1 MKIKK
6 VMSCLL
12 AAALLAACQPTPEED
27 VVVNR
32 GNGALE
38 AAIAA
43 TAPPAQ
49 PYQVPSVWQETMEV
63 DGVIC
68 RFDAEVSMPANSAH
82 EVYRVRR
89 RSFDTDVLQSFL
101 QSLPAAPEAAYE
113 TAETVEQVQAQIE
126 AVLRGEPWDLDG
138 NGNIV
143 YRPYADEEE
152 RIAELQ
158 AALLQA
164 EQIEMLSPEA
174 VDLSAD
180 PFRYTY
186 VLPDGVHWSVG
197 MSENGFFAL
206 TYGDARL
213 QPESDVQLGF
223 ARFEEPPGTTIGAVS
238 VDEEA
243 AAARAQ
249 AALAALGA
257 EHLGVARIEK
267 GRICSQYQ
275 EDILST
281 GYIVSF
287 ARSDGGSIPVDVA
300 KETAVGLLQYEPS
313 EYAPPWPP
321 ERAEV
326 YVDAQGVQSI
336 WWTDPVTVTET
347 VNENVALLPFEKI
360 QARVRDLIR
369 YGLSWLPE
377 DVETTVE
384 VTQIVLANVLCREK
398 DSQEDGLLLPCWI
411 VRYANTD
418 SSGVTM
424 QTVIAVSA
432 IDGSRVDPL
441 QLMAL
446 APTAS

>member
-32 GNGALE
+32 GDGALE
-38 AAIAA
+38 EAIAA

-186 VLPDGVHWSVG
+186 VLPDGIHWSVG

-206 TYGDARL
+206 T
-213 QPESDVQLGF
+213 
-223 ARFEEPPGTTIGAVS
+223 
-238 VDEEA
+238 
-243 AAARAQ
+243 
-249 AALAALGA
+249 
-257 EHLGVARIEK
+257 
-267 GRICSQYQ
+267 
-275 EDILST
+275 
-281 GYIVSF
+281 
-287 ARSDGGSIPVDVA
+287 
-300 KETAVGLLQYEPS
+300 
-313 EYAPPWPP
+313 
-321 ERAEV
+321 
-326 YVDAQGVQSI
+326 
-336 WWTDPVTVTET
+336 
-347 VNENVALLPFEKI
+347 
-360 QARVRDLIR
+360 
-369 YGLSWLPE
+369 
-377 DVETTVE
+377 
-384 VTQIVLANVLCREK
+384 
-398 DSQEDGLLLPCWI
+398 
-411 VRYANTD
+411 
-418 SSGVTM
+418 
-424 QTVIAVSA
+424 
-432 IDGSRVDPL
+432 
-441 QLMAL
+441 
-446 APTAS
+446 